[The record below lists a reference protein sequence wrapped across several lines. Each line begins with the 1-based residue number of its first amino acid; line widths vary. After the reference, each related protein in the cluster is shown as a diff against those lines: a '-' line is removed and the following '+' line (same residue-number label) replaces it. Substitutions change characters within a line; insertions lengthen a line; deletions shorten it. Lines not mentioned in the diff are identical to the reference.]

1 MIKALTYEQMNEI
14 ESHFIYA
21 QEDRLRVAELT
32 ADIAEASSYALDPT
46 GVHGTK
52 ISDMTADRVERIEKE
67 TRELKGWVQVVIET
81 FKHFEKDV
89 LMINLLSMLYVEK
102 IGAEAVMD
110 KLYISKTSL
119 YEYRKEILRYAA
131 LKAVSKGIFEV

>member
-21 QEDRLRVAELT
+21 QEERIRVAELT

>member
-21 QEDRLRVAELT
+21 QEDRIRVAELT

-81 FKHFEKDV
+81 FKHFEKEV